1 MALADYQA
9 LLGDLAR
16 DQATVLTADARARA
30 LEAARLQ
37 YSADQP
43 RRMVDD
49 VTWPEGALAP
59 APVGWTES
67 AWIQAAEYPIGREP
81 MAQINVSAYLS
92 PTGWQIMAAD
102 HVAAGGVV
110 RVTFMAEH
118 ELSATEDTIPARHRL
133 AVAQYAAH
141 LLCHQLATHY
151 SAQRETSMGS
161 DASLTETRAREFA
174 ARSKEL
180 RAAYYAGVGIA
191 DPFKAT
197 AGSGSSGATAAAG
210 VVSWPSRNPRH
221 RLVQRGGL

>member
-16 DQATVLTADARARA
+16 DQAAVLTTDARARA

-49 VTWPEGALAP
+49 VTWPGGSLAP
-59 APVGWTES
+59 APEGWTDG
-67 AWIQAAEYPIGREP
+67 AWIKSAEYPIGLDP
-81 MAQINVSAYLS
+81 IAAIDVSAYLS

-161 DASLTETRAREFA
+161 DASMTETRAREFA

-180 RAAYYAGVGIA
+180 RAAYYAGVGIT

-197 AGSGSSGATAAAG
+197 AGSNSSGATAAAG